1 MGRAPMGPRTNGRAV
16 QMGPRRTSARSLVLF
31 PRTRQRRWPATT
43 GLRAPASTG
52 RMKCLPEKFE
62 GNLMTYDNRQF
73 YIDGAWVDPAEPK
86 EFKVINP
93 ADESVA
99 GVISMGGSK
108 DVERAVGA
116 ARRAFESYSRTSPAE
131 RLTLMQRI
139 LAAYK
144 AHYGEIAQAIS
155 TEMGAPITLA
165 KGSQTR
171 IGVGHISAMIDVL
184 KTFKFEEMRGT
195 VRLVQEPVGVCALIT
210 PWNWPM
216 NQVAAKV
223 VPALAAGCTMVLKP
237 SEYSPF
243 SAILWAKVMHEAGV
257 PAGVF
262 NLINGDGPS
271 VGAPLASHR
280 DIDMVSFT
288 GSTRAGTEVARS
300 AAASVKRVH
309 QELGGKSPNV
319 LLEDA
324 DFERAVKQG
333 VLHVFQN
340 SGQSCNAPTRM
351 LVPAEKM
358 AAVEAIAKRVAQ
370 SVIVGDPAAEN
381 TTLGPVVSK
390 LQFDRVEGF
399 IEKGIAEGAH
409 LITGGVGRPEG
420 LAKGYYVKPTIFSN
434 VRNDMTI
441 AREEIFGPVLCILPY
456 RTEEEAVQIA
466 NDTPYGLAAYVWS
479 EDKARARRV
488 GNRIRAGQVALN
500 GAYGDM
506 QTPFGGFK
514 MSGNGREYGEFG
526 LRDFLE
532 VKAMIGVDAA

>member
-1 MGRAPMGPRTNGRAV
+1 M
-16 QMGPRRTSARSLVLF
+16 F
-31 PRTRQRRWPATT
+31 
-43 GLRAPASTG
+43 
-52 RMKCLPEKFE
+52 
-62 GNLMTYDNRQF
+62 YDNRQF
-73 YIDGAWVDPAEPK
+73 YIDGAWVDPVESQTF
-86 EFKVINP
+86 EVINP
-93 ADESVA
+93 ATEAAA
-99 GVISMGGSK
+99 GVISMGGPK
-108 DVERAVGA
+108 DVDLAVAA
-116 ARRAFESYSRTSPAE
+116 ARRAFDAYSRTTPAE
-131 RLTLMQRI
+131 RLALMERV

-144 AHYGEIAQAIS
+144 AHYGEIAAAIS
-155 TEMGAPITLA
+155 TEMGAPVTLA

-184 KTFKFEEMRGT
+184 KTFKFEEMRGN

-257 PAGVF
+257 PKGVF
-262 NLINGDGPS
+262 NLVNGDGIH
-271 VGAPLASHR
+271 VGAPLATHR

-319 LLEDA
+319 LLDDA
-324 DFERAVKQG
+324 DFERAIKQS
-333 VLHVFQN
+333 VQHVFQN

-351 LVPAEKM
+351 LVPAAKLAE
-358 AAVEAIAKRVAQ
+358 VEAIAKRVADT
-370 SVIVGDPAAEN
+370 VRVGDPQSEQTN
-381 TTLGPVVSK
+381 VGPVVSK
-390 LQFDRVEGF
+390 LQFDRVEGY
-399 IEKGIAEGAH
+399 IAKGIAEGAK
-409 LITGGVGRPEG
+409 LVTGGTGRPDG
-420 LAKGYYVKPTIFSN
+420 ITQGYFVKPTIFSD
-434 VRNDMTI
+434 VRNDMVI

-456 RTEEEAVQIA
+456 ATEAEAVAIA

-479 EDKARARRV
+479 EDKLRAQRV
-488 GNRIRAGQVALN
+488 GSQIRAGQVALN
-500 GAYGDM
+500 GAFGDM

>member
-1 MGRAPMGPRTNGRAV
+1 MV
-16 QMGPRRTSARSLVLF
+16 
-31 PRTRQRRWPATT
+31 
-43 GLRAPASTG
+43 
-52 RMKCLPEKFE
+52 
-62 GNLMTYDNRQF
+62 YDNRQF
-73 YIDGAWVDPAEPK
+73 YIDGAWVDPSEPR

-93 ADESVA
+93 ATEAVA
-99 GVISMGGSK
+99 GLISMGGAK
-108 DVERAVGA
+108 DVDRAVAA
-116 ARRAFESYSRTSPAE
+116 ARRAFDGYSRTAPAE
-131 RLTLMQRI
+131 RLALLERV

-144 AHYGEIAQAIS
+144 AHFDEIALAIS
-155 TEMGAPITLA
+155 TEMGAPIGLA
-165 KGSQTR
+165 KGAQTR
-171 IGVGHISAMIDVL
+171 IGVGHISAMIEVL

-223 VPALAAGCTMVLKP
+223 IPALAAGCTMVLKP

-262 NLINGDGPS
+262 NLINGNGID
-271 VGAPLASHR
+271 VGAPLSSHR

-288 GSTRAGTEVARS
+288 GSTRAGTEVAKN

-319 LLEDA
+319 LLDDA
-324 DFERAVKQG
+324 DFERAVKQS

-351 LVPAEKM
+351 LVPAAKM
-358 AAVEAIAKRVAQ
+358 AEVDAIAKRVAAT
-370 SVIVGDPAAEN
+370 VVVGDPTSEK
-381 TTLGPVVSK
+381 TSVGPVVSK
-390 LQFDRVEGF
+390 LQFDRVEGY
-399 IEKGIAEGAH
+399 IEKGISEGAT
-409 LITGGVGRPEG
+409 LVAGGAGRPDG
-420 LAKGYYVKPTIFSN
+420 LSLGYFVKPTIFSN

-456 RTEEEAVQIA
+456 ETEDEAIKIA

-479 EDKARARRV
+479 GDNVRARRV
-488 GNRIRAGQVALN
+488 GSRIRAGQVSLN
-500 GAYGDM
+500 GASGDM
-506 QTPFGGFK
+506 KTPFGGFK

-532 VKAMIGVDAA
+532 VKAVIGVDAA

>member
-1 MGRAPMGPRTNGRAV
+1 
-16 QMGPRRTSARSLVLF
+16 
-31 PRTRQRRWPATT
+31 
-43 GLRAPASTG
+43 
-52 RMKCLPEKFE
+52 
-62 GNLMTYDNRQF
+62 MTYDNRQF
-73 YIDGAWVDPAEPK
+73 YIDGAWVDPVEPK

-93 ADESVA
+93 ATEDVA
-99 GVISMGGSK
+99 GVISMGGAK
-108 DVERAVGA
+108 DVDRAVAA
-116 ARRAFESYSRTSPAE
+116 ARHAFDAYSRTSPAE
-131 RLTLMQRI
+131 RLALLERI

-144 AHYGEIAQAIS
+144 AHYNDIAQAIS
-155 TEMGAPITLA
+155 TEMGAPMTLA

-171 IGVGHISAMIDVL
+171 IGVGHISAMIEVL
-184 KTFKFEEMRGT
+184 QSFKFEELRGT
-195 VRLVQEPVGVCALIT
+195 TRLVQEPVGVCALIT

-257 PAGVF
+257 PKGVF
-262 NLINGDGPS
+262 NLINGDGIH
-271 VGAPLASHR
+271 VGAPLSSHR

-288 GSTRAGTEVARS
+288 GSTRAGTEVARN

-319 LLEDA
+319 LLDDA
-324 DFERAVKQG
+324 NFERAVKQS

-351 LVPAEKM
+351 LVPAAKM
-358 AAVEAIAKRVAQ
+358 AEVEAIAKRVAAT
-370 SVIVGDPAAEN
+370 VVVGDPASDK
-381 TTLGPVVSK
+381 TSVGPVVSK
-390 LQFDRVEGF
+390 LQFDRVEGY
-399 IEKGIAEGAH
+399 IEKGIAEGAT
-409 LITGGVGRPEG
+409 LITGGTGRPDG
-420 LAKGYYVKPTIFSN
+420 LSKGFFVKPTIFSN

-456 RTEEEAVQIA
+456 QTEEQAVQIA

-479 EDKARARRV
+479 EDNLRARRV
-488 GNRIRAGQVALN
+488 GSRIRAGQVALN
-500 GAYGDM
+500 GASGDM

-514 MSGNGREYGEFG
+514 ASGNGREYGEFG

-532 VKAMIGVDAA
+532 VKAVIGVDAA

>member
-1 MGRAPMGPRTNGRAV
+1 
-16 QMGPRRTSARSLVLF
+16 
-31 PRTRQRRWPATT
+31 
-43 GLRAPASTG
+43 
-52 RMKCLPEKFE
+52 
-62 GNLMTYDNRQF
+62 MTYDNRQF

-86 EFKVINP
+86 ELKVINP
-93 ADESVA
+93 ATEEVA
-99 GVISMGGSK
+99 GVISMGSSK
-108 DVERAVGA
+108 DVDRAVAA
-116 ARRAFESYSRTSPAE
+116 ARRAFDSYSRSAPAE
-131 RLTLMQRI
+131 RLALMERI

-144 AHYGEIAQAIS
+144 AHYDEIAQAIS
-155 TEMGAPITLA
+155 IEMGAPITLS

-223 VPALAAGCTMVLKP
+223 IPALAAGCTMVLKP

-243 SAILWAKVMHEAGV
+243 SAIIWAKVMHEAGV

-262 NLINGDGPS
+262 NLVNGDGQS
-271 VGAPLASHR
+271 VGASLSSHR
-280 DIDMVSFT
+280 EVDMVSFT
-288 GSTRAGTEVARS
+288 GSTRAGTEVAKS

-319 LLEDA
+319 LLDDA
-324 DFERAVKQG
+324 DFERAVKQS

-351 LVPAEKM
+351 LVPAAKLAE
-358 AAVEAIAKRVAQ
+358 VEAIAKRVAE
-370 SVIVGDPAAEN
+370 SVITGDPASDKTN
-381 TTLGPVVSK
+381 LGPLVSK
-390 LQFDRVEGF
+390 VQFERVSGY
-399 IEKGIAEGAH
+399 IAKGIAEGAKVV
-409 LITGGVGRPEG
+409 IGGSGRPEG
-420 LAKGYYVKPTIFSN
+420 LAKGYFVKPTIFSN

-456 RTEEEAVQIA
+456 DSEEEAVRIA

-479 EDKARARRV
+479 QDNLRARRV
-488 GNRIRAGQVALN
+488 GGQIRAGQVTLN
-500 GAYGDM
+500 GASGTM
-506 QTPFGGFK
+506 NTPFGGFK

-532 VKAMIGVDAA
+532 VKAVIGVDAA